1 MVFKMLAV
9 LLLSVATA
17 SAQPRG
23 RAEGAGDRAAV
34 SPAEIQRM
42 LDGYMLIQAQ
52 ELLQLSDEQF
62 PQFVTRMRELQQRR
76 QQAQLL
82 RQRGLQELRRMVNGR
97 GGSADEANIEQRL
110 QFLARE
116 ETRAAAEIQERLKA
130 IDDLLTPTQQ
140 ARFRLFEETMEQRKL
155 ELLMRARQARGSRQP

>member
-1 MVFKMLAV
+1 
-9 LLLSVATA
+9 
-17 SAQPRG
+17 
-23 RAEGAGDRAAV
+23 
-34 SPAEIQRM
+34 
-42 LDGYMLIQAQ
+42 
-52 ELLQLSDEQF
+52 
-62 PQFVTRMRELQQRR
+62 
-76 QQAQLL
+76 
-82 RQRGLQELRRMVNGR
+82 MVNGR